1 MTVQEFYTAIGG
13 NYNDALQ
20 RLMND
25 ALVYRFLMKFPAD
38 KSFEQLKT
46 ALENQ
51 DVEAA
56 FSAAHTLKG
65 VTLNLAFERLAQASV
80 TLTDALRPE
89 HRDGYA
95 FDDFGAMF
103 ADVEKE
109 YAAVCAALETT
120 TVD

>member
-1 MTVQEFYTAIGG
+1 MTVKDFYAETGG

-25 ALVYRFLMKFPAD
+25 ALIYRFLMKFPAD
-38 KSFEQLKT
+38 ESFDMLKT
-46 ALENQ
+46 AL
-51 DVEAA
+51 DHKDLEAA

-65 VTLNLAFERLAQASV
+65 VTLNLAFDRLAGACV
-80 TLTDALRPE
+80 ILTDALRSQN
-89 HRDGYA
+89 RANYS
-95 FDDFGAMF
+95 FDDFDKMF

-109 YAAVCAALETT
+109 YAAVCTAIEKT

>member
-1 MTVQEFYTAIGG
+1 MTVKEFYAAIGG

-46 ALENQ
+46 ALDNQ

-65 VTLNLAFERLAQASV
+65 VTLNLAFDRLAKASV
-80 TLTDALRPE
+80 VLTDALRAE
-89 HRDGYA
+89 NREAYS
-95 FDDFGAMF
+95 FDDFGTMF

>member
-1 MTVQEFYTAIGG
+1 MTVKEFYAAIGG

-25 ALVYRFLMKFPAD
+25 ALIHRFLMKFPAD

-46 ALENQ
+46 ALDNQ

-65 VTLNLAFERLAQASV
+65 VALNLAFDRLAKASV
-80 TLTDALRPE
+80 VLTDALRAE
-89 HRDGYA
+89 NREAYS
-95 FDDFGAMF
+95 FDDFGTMF

>member
-1 MTVQEFYTAIGG
+1 MTVKEFYAAIGG

-25 ALVYRFLMKFPAD
+25 ALIYRFLMKFPAD

-46 ALENQ
+46 ALDDQ

-65 VTLNLAFERLAQASV
+65 VTLNLAFDRLAKASV
-80 TLTDALRPE
+80 VLTDALRAE
-89 HRDGYA
+89 NREAYS

>member
-1 MTVQEFYTAIGG
+1 MTVKEFYAAIGG

-46 ALENQ
+46 ALDNQ

-65 VTLNLAFERLAQASV
+65 VTLNLAFDRLAKASV
-80 TLTDALRPE
+80 VLTDALRAE
-89 HRDGYA
+89 NREAYS
-95 FDDFGAMF
+95 FEEFGTMF